1 MGDKPDFSFWNA
13 WWKEKFHERVEHI
26 RANPQVDYWDKR
38 ARDFSAMRRSN
49 DYDYGRKTYAA
60 LRHILSAD
68 ATMLDIGAGPR
79 LLYYSLCR
87 EDQIRYGRGTVA

>member
-60 LRHILSAD
+60 F
-68 ATMLDIGAGPR
+68 
-79 LLYYSLCR
+79 
-87 EDQIRYGRGTVA
+87 